1 MLLQASTNPGLVTV
15 GGGARSRGAMIEAEA
30 VSESFHRVIASEST
44 MTEEEESVCH
54 QLVQA
59 LDMRWKWWFRPHRLP
74 EHDNVC
80 A

>member
-1 MLLQASTNPGLVTV
+1 ML
-15 GGGARSRGAMIEAEA
+15 EAEA
-30 VSESFHRVIASEST
+30 ANEESFHRVIATENT

-74 EHDNVC
+74 EHDMVRTQN
-80 A
+80 